1 MLMSPTKILYM
12 IDSVIRG
19 GTESQLVGLI
29 NRLDRRA
36 FSPALCTLRPSDTFI
51 AEADCPR
58 LELDVPR
65 LFSPGGASKLHQ
77 FARHLRH
84 EGIAVVQTFF
94 QDSTLFGMA
103 AARLARVPVRLVA
116 FRDLGFWRTP
126 SQEFLMR
133 RAYPMATG
141 FLANSQAVKNH
152 VCARDRLDTSR
163 FRVIYNGA
171 DTGQY
176 RFVEH
181 LENDVVVGIVGN
193 IDRSVK
199 RTDLFLR
206 AAARVS
212 AHHPE
217 VTWHL
222 VGDGDL
228 RRECEALATYLGIRD
243 RTVFAGRIADVPT
256 YLQKIAIGVICS
268 DSEGFSNAILEYML
282 SGCAVIAT
290 AVGGNLEAV
299 QDGRTG
305 LLVPAGD
312 EGALAQAIGRLLDER
327 AFRLA
332 LAREA
337 RTVAERNF
345 GWDKCVADHEE
356 YYRASLLAAGAT
368 EGAPPR

>member
-1 MLMSPTKILYM
+1 MAPTKILYV
-12 IDSVIRG
+12 IDSVTRG

-29 NRLDRRA
+29 NRLDRRS
-36 FSPALCTLRPSDTFI
+36 FSPALCTLRPSDAFI
-51 AEADCPR
+51 AEVNCPR

-65 LFSPGGASKLHQ
+65 LFSPGGASAL
-77 FARHLRH
+77 FRLASHLRR
-84 EGIAVVQTFF
+84 ENTAVVQTFF
-94 QDSTLFGMA
+94 QDSSVFGMA

-116 FRDLGFWRTP
+116 FRDLGFWRNS

-152 VCARDRLDTSR
+152 VCARDRLDTKR
-163 FRVIYNGA
+163 VRVIYNGA
-171 DTGQY
+171 DVDQY

-181 LENDVVVGIVGN
+181 TENDIAVGIVGN
-193 IDRSVK
+193 INRAVK

-212 AHHPE
+212 EHHPE

-222 VGDGDL
+222 VGDGVL
-228 RRECEALATYLGIRD
+228 RSGCEALAATLGIGD

-282 SGCAVIAT
+282 SGCTVVAT

-305 LLVPAGD
+305 LLVPVGD
-312 EGALAQAIGRLLDER
+312 EVALAQAIRRLVEDR
-327 AFRLA
+327 ALRLV

-337 RTVAERNF
+337 RTVAQRNF
-345 GWDKCVADHEE
+345 AWGKCVADHEE
-356 YYRASLLAAGAT
+356 FYRVSLLAAGAT
-368 EGAPPR
+368 AGAPLQ